1 MIQVNEAIEMVEKKE
16 NKAITGEQ
24 SPETADAGK
33 LTRKTA
39 AASDIQTVQ
48 MKKKLPVKKPVAAK
62 ESTLIRS
69 RKVKAAPSKNIG
81 IPTEPPVK
89 RCEDRFCPYHGKLS
103 ARGIILDVQ
112 LVSKRMQGT
121 VVVKRER
128 RHYIKK
134 YQRYEKRTSRY
145 LAHMPAC
152 LEFEIGDMVRI
163 AECRPLS
170 KATSFV
176 VIGRV

>member
-1 MIQVNEAIEMVEKKE
+1 M
-16 NKAITGEQ
+16 
-24 SPETADAGK
+24 
-33 LTRKTA
+33 
-39 AASDIQTVQ
+39 
-48 MKKKLPVKKPVAAK
+48 
-62 ESTLIRS
+62 RS
-69 RKVKAAPSKNIG
+69 RKLKAAPARNIG
-81 IPTEPPVK
+81 IPMQMPVK

-103 ARGIILDVQ
+103 VRGIILDVQ

-128 RHYIKK
+128 RHYINK

-145 LAHMPAC
+145 LAHMPPC
-152 LEFEIGDMVRI
+152 MDFEVGEMVRI

-176 VIGRV
+176 VIGGV